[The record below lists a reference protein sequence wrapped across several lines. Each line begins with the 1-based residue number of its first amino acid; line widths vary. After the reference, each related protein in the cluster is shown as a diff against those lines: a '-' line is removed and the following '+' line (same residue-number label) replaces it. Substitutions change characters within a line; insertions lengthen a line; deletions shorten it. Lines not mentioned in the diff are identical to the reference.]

1 MFDSFWRAETPATA
15 YTVMRSV
22 PIRNVIGDLRARD
35 ADGNITTGLR
45 MLPGRVL
52 WVYRKPGR
60 VIITPAVR
68 DGMDIIT
75 PAVTDPWCWI
85 QLRLLDDAEVA
96 DDDTAT
102 PDDDEGE
109 PAPRFDRSRIR
120 KWMQDNGD
128 FAYLDQD
135 PAWSGIPGSHVR
147 GFMYTLG
154 NGKRIAILNGSEI
167 QAAGPPVHFHD
178 YCGGNF
184 TK

>member
-60 VIITPAVR
+60 VVITPAVL
-68 DGMDIIT
+68 DGNGDTIT
-75 PAVTDPWCWI
+75 PAVTDSWCWI

-96 DDDTAT
+96 DDDGGA
-102 PDDDEGE
+102 GL
-109 PAPRFDRSRIR
+109 RFDRSRIR

-135 PAWSGIPGSHVR
+135 PAWSGIPGAHVR

-154 NGKRIAILNGSEI
+154 NGKRIAILSGSEI
-167 QAAGPPVHFHD
+167 QAAGPPVHFHE

-184 TK
+184 PE